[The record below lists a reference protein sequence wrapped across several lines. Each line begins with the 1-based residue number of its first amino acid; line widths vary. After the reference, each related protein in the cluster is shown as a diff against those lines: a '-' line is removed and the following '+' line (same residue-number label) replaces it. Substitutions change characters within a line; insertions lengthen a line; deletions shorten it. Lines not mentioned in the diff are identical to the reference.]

1 VVVCLQERRFAWDGS
16 AYPRSDK
23 LWEPPLPSLG
33 VPEKWKRSKIPAT
46 YANGLF
52 AHALGC
58 SLRAAPLCQTDK
70 ADGCWLAAL
79 INLEAI
85 NCAGWLDHIN
95 GQWANACHDN
105 DPKKQQELSQQTS
118 DLCKTLQSD
127 IDQIEALQKTPGVR
141 IRCSDYEGGLLM
153 LERLLREAQ
162 VIAADV
168 KESLD
173 MQHRIKNT
181 QVAEL
186 AINESRSAIAGT
198 FAHGNTAERLECLL
212 TPLSLQSPY
221 LHSYSSRLI

>member
-33 VPEKWKRSKIPAT
+33 VPEKWKRSRIPAT
-46 YANGLF
+46 RANGLF

-79 INLEAI
+79 VNLEAI

-95 GQWANACHDN
+95 GQCPNICHDA
-105 DPKKQQELSQQTS
+105 DPQNQEELARQTS

-127 IDQIEALQKTPGVR
+127 ISQIIALQRTPGVR
-141 IRCSDYEGGLLM
+141 IRFSDYEEGLLM
-153 LERLLREAQ
+153 LERLLGEAR

-168 KESLD
+168 RESLD
-173 MQHRIKNT
+173 TQHRIKNT

-186 AINESRSAIAGT
+186 AINESRSAIAGK
-198 FAHGNTAERLECLL
+198 FAHGDTAERLECLL

-221 LHSYSSRLI
+221 LHSYSSRSI